1 MVADHIFFCFQVT
14 VSHFHA
20 ISEQL
25 DINELCTIKQK
36 TMKQLIAFQKLC
48 QRTLLATS
56 TCNINQKKESPAL
69 KYWVLLFFLST
80 VIHVSAES
88 NKSRQP
94 WQLVVSTGIHS
105 YYAPVEN
112 LKWGQSDFSASLGIN
127 KMFGQKQQF
136 AVGVQGQFSQYEF
149 QGDAIGLQLLGQ
161 FTPAIF
167 RRIELGIGTGAGYRF
182 SLYRSKPLKWNG
194 ADWVDGKSYKG
205 IIQVPVQISVGY
217 RSILFGSCN
226 IRPFAAYQ
234 LQALFDYS
242 PDLSPLPDS
251 NLMVGLK
258 IHFSK
263 Q

>member
-1 MVADHIFFCFQVT
+1 
-14 VSHFHA
+14 
-20 ISEQL
+20 
-25 DINELCTIKQK
+25 
-36 TMKQLIAFQKLC
+36 MKQLIAFQKLY

-56 TCNINQKKESPAL
+56 TCNFNQKKESPAL
-69 KYWVLLFFLST
+69 KYWVLLFFLSMA
-80 VIHVSAES
+80 ISASAES

-112 LKWGQSDFSASLGIN
+112 LKWGQADFAASLGLN
-127 KMFGQKQQF
+127 KLLGQKQQF
-136 AVGVQGQFSQYEF
+136 AVGIQGQFSQYEF

-182 SLYRSKPLKWNG
+182 SFYRSKPLKWNG
-194 ADWVDGKSYKG
+194 TDWVEGQSYKG
-205 IIQVPVQISVGY
+205 IIQVPVQVSVGY
-217 RSILFGSCN
+217 RSIRFGSCN

-234 LQALFDYS
+234 LQALFGYS

>member
-1 MVADHIFFCFQVT
+1 
-14 VSHFHA
+14 
-20 ISEQL
+20 
-25 DINELCTIKQK
+25 
-36 TMKQLIAFQKLC
+36 MKQLITFQKLYGHN
-48 QRTLLATS
+48 LLTILS
-56 TCNINQKKESPAL
+56 CSLNQKPEFPKL
-69 KYWVLLFFLST
+69 KYWVLLFFLSLT
-80 VIHVSAES
+80 ISVSAE
-88 NKSRQP
+88 NDKTRQP
-94 WQLVVSTGIHS
+94 WQFVVSTGIHS

-127 KMFGQKQQF
+127 KLFGQKQQF
-136 AVGVQGQFSQYEF
+136 ALGVQGQFSQYEF

-182 SLYRSKPLKWNG
+182 SFYRSKPLKWNG
-194 ADWVDGKSYKG
+194 NDWVDGKLYKG

-217 RSILFGSCN
+217 RSIRFGTCN
-226 IRPFAAYQ
+226 IRPFVAYQ
-234 LQALFDYS
+234 LQALFRYS
-242 PDLSPLPDS
+242 PDVSPLPDS

>member
-1 MVADHIFFCFQVT
+1 
-14 VSHFHA
+14 
-20 ISEQL
+20 
-25 DINELCTIKQK
+25 
-36 TMKQLIAFQKLC
+36 MKQLITFQKLYRC
-48 QRTLLATS
+48 NLLTIS
-56 TCNINQKKESPAL
+56 SCSINQKKESPTL
-69 KYWVLLFFLST
+69 KYWVLLFILSMA
-80 VIHVSAES
+80 ISASAES
-88 NKSRQP
+88 NKSRHP

-112 LKWGQSDFSASLGIN
+112 LKWGQADFAASLGLN
-127 KMFGQKQQF
+127 KLLGQKQQF
-136 AVGVQGQFSQYEF
+136 AVGIQGQFSQYEF

-167 RRIELGIGTGAGYRF
+167 RRIELGVGTGAGYRF
-182 SLYRSKPLKWNG
+182 SFYRLKPLKWNG
-194 ADWVDGKSYKG
+194 TEWVDGKSYKG

-217 RSILFGSCN
+217 RSIRFGSCN

-234 LQALFDYS
+234 LQVLFGYS

-263 Q
+263 